1 MYLFNG
7 ALRDEKF
14 GKPELTRAFQ
24 RSASPFGQL
33 TRISHRKTHH
43 MPVVSL
49 FRQKDCMYLF
59 NGALRDEKFGKPE
72 LTRAFQRSASPFGQL
87 TETARDTPL
96 RVDLPDR
103 IEWSC

>member
-1 MYLFNG
+1 VQLQ
-7 ALRDEKF
+7 
-14 GKPELTRAFQ
+14 RA
-24 RSASPFGQL
+24 ADL
-33 TRISHRKTHH
+33 ARISHRKTHH